1 MIERICPKC
10 RVPMNGDKC
19 IKPNCGCATKM
30 SSTIYWCDDCNV
42 PIFENICP
50 SCGNKGRY
58 IATDMRPVFPEE
70 NVLISLILGD
80 NPQKYQ
86 ESSVWFG
93 SGMYIIDGKKV
104 RLSITKLNSLP
115 LDKIH
120 KLKEK
125 YEAFV
130 TKINYCFF
138 DEYIR
143 KFIKA
148 NADRYNFIT
157 EEAVQFVQ
165 KYREKYAIEDMM
177 VSFSGGKDSTVTSHI
192 VNRALGTNK
201 VLHIFGDTTLE
212 FPYTLEYKKR
222 FKKNEESRGVRVLTA
237 KNREKNFEDLCDIV
251 GPPSRVM
258 RWCCT
263 VFKTGA
269 IQKTISSAFK
279 DKNNILSFQGIR
291 HSESVSRSKYERE
304 SESPKI
310 SKQTVASPIIDWID
324 YDVWLYIL
332 TTGID
337 FNEAYRLGWTR
348 VGCWCC
354 PNNGG
359 WSEFLAKVHMYDQ
372 YIHWHEL
379 LVNFAKKI
387 GKPDPEEYIND
398 GGWKA
403 RQGGNGLEA
412 AQTSVVSFE
421 PCATE
426 EKAFNYELQRPIKK
440 DCRLI
445 VFDEAHK
452 AAAKKTQKVI
462 ECLMRMP
469 EGYENRALIGLTA
482 TPGRTT
488 EDSYDNNLLTNMF
501 GNKLIYIDSDI
512 LNQINMGKLKA
523 LNTVAESN
531 IIKYFQERRILAKM
545 EPHKLTYKM
554 EFSESELKIL
564 SSTLRDMGYDDKEYT
579 ESQLKVLA
587 RNKERNL
594 AILACLRQLQIDK
607 KPTIVFA
614 CSVDH
619 AKMLAAMLTLEG
631 IPNSLVLGEMDVMD
645 RKRAINIFKNRNS
658 GVDIIINYEVL
669 TTGFDSKNIK
679 CVFITRPTKSIV
691 LYSQM
696 LGRGLRGPLMGG
708 NEECD
713 LIDIDDNLQAFDN
726 ETAFSH
732 FNDYWRV

>member
-1 MIERICPKC
+1 MSNYIDYMANFSQSDLRGYLGEDMVDLLVEWMP
-10 RVPMNGDKC
+10 NGDTLL
-19 IKPNCGCATKM
+19 TKQRM
-30 SSTIYWCDDCNV
+30 VSMI
-42 PIFENICP
+42 
-50 SCGNKGRY
+50 
-58 IATDMRPVFPEE
+58 
-70 NVLISLILGD
+70 
-80 NPQKYQ
+80 
-86 ESSVWFG
+86 
-93 SGMYIIDGKKV
+93 
-104 RLSITKLNSLP
+104 NSLYGTS
-115 LDKIH
+115 I
-120 KLKEK
+120 LKNK
-125 YEAFV
+125 QFRKDLLQCMKSSDILA
-130 TKINYCFF
+130 
-138 DEYIR
+138 IR
-143 KFIKA
+143 DA
-148 NADRYNFIT
+148 C
-157 EEAVQFVQ
+157 
-165 KYREKYAIEDMM
+165 
-177 VSFSGGKDSTVTSHI
+177 
-192 VNRALGTNK
+192 
-201 VLHIFGDTTLE
+201 
-212 FPYTLEYKKR
+212 
-222 FKKNEESRGVRVLTA
+222 LTG
-237 KNREKNFEDLCDIV
+237 REKNESNVFAVIDCIV
-251 GPPSRVM
+251 NKPWNKNKVTEYLLKLWNVPDTILNKEKDTTVIKNEIAASDEQFYELLDYQYYIKQRVLNNLNSDHLLEWM
-258 RWCCT
+258 LVHMPT
-263 VFKTGA
+263 GTGKT
-269 IQKTISSAFK
+269 KTTMHIITNYINFSLK
-279 DKNNILSFQGIR
+279 KKGIVIWIA
-291 HSESVSRSKYERE
+291 HTTELLQQAYDTFESVWKHLGDGKINAYKLWGNKEIEDIDQSLDGIVFCGLAKIMSIADSNPKLYER
-304 SESPKI
+304 
-310 SKQTVASPIIDWID
+310 
-324 YDVWLYIL
+324 L
-332 TTGID
+332 
-337 FNEAYRLGWTR
+337 
-348 VGCWCC
+348 
-354 PNNGG
+354 
-359 WSEFLAKVHMYDQ
+359 
-372 YIHWHEL
+372 
-379 LVNFAKKI
+379 
-387 GKPDPEEYIND
+387 
-398 GGWKA
+398 
-403 RQGGNGLEA
+403 
-412 AQTSVVSFE
+412 
-421 PCATE
+421 
-426 EKAFNYELQRPIKK
+426 KK

-545 EPHKLTYKM
+545 KPYKLTYKM

-631 IPNSLVLGEMDVMD
+631 IPNSLVLGEMDAMD
-645 RKRAINIFKNRNS
+645 RKRAIDIFKNRNS

-713 LIDIDDNLQAFDN
+713 LIDIEDNLQAFDN